1 MSVTRNDLQL
11 RIQLANRI
19 YDLDAEVY
27 RCSGSTLGRVL
38 TGERQKTINELARM
52 LGNRTMSHY
61 LRSEIALIGNMAR
74 SVQNKAE
81 RSRLMSEY
89 NAVLQAVAAVPTSF
103 GTIDILDEDIANL
116 NSASILGRFSKDQHL
131 IICISRTY
139 GCGGT
144 DIGFALADSL
154 KISYYDTE
162 IFTEVLE
169 RLEAKKDSSIDH
181 DSFAHDQDL
190 NMTGNSNAGMSLRD
204 RLREFNRY
212 HGLSQRDAIFFN
224 QSDLL
229 CEMAK
234 KEDFI
239 IMGRCADQILTNNH
253 IPHISIFITA
263 PFEQRVKRTMITD
276 NLDERRTRRLLK
288 KLDREHGKY
297 YNFFTG
303 RQWGN
308 ATSYDLC
315 INSSSYGI
323 DGSVAVI
330 RRLVDRAYKR
340 KSQESE

>member
-116 NSASILGRFSKDQHL
+116 NSASILGRFSNDQHL

-169 RLEAKKDSSIDH
+169 RLEAKKD
-181 DSFAHDQDL
+181 
-190 NMTGNSNAGMSLRD
+190 
-204 RLREFNRY
+204 
-212 HGLSQRDAIFFN
+212 
-224 QSDLL
+224 
-229 CEMAK
+229 
-234 KEDFI
+234 
-239 IMGRCADQILTNNH
+239 
-253 IPHISIFITA
+253 
-263 PFEQRVKRTMITD
+263 
-276 NLDERRTRRLLK
+276 TR
-288 KLDREHGKY
+288 
-297 YNFFTG
+297 
-303 RQWGN
+303 
-308 ATSYDLC
+308 
-315 INSSSYGI
+315 
-323 DGSVAVI
+323 
-330 RRLVDRAYKR
+330 
-340 KSQESE
+340 